1 MGYFV
6 VEDERRLQME
16 AVETQQLKG
25 KNWVATMMLAWSF
38 GIYGAHR
45 FYTGKQGTAWAMAIL
60 TITGCGAIIS
70 IPWAVFDI
78 IMIALGKWRTE
89 DGSDLY
95 ERIPWLGYVLLAFII
110 IGILLCI
117 LYFGVLTAAIFAAIS
132 GAGAGAG
139 AGAVTPSGF

>member
-1 MGYFV
+1 
-6 VEDERRLQME
+6 
-16 AVETQQLKG
+16 
-25 KNWVATMMLAWSF
+25 
-38 GIYGAHR
+38 
-45 FYTGKQGTAWAMAIL
+45 
-60 TITGCGAIIS
+60 
-70 IPWAVFDI
+70 
-78 IMIALGKWRTE
+78 MIALGKWRTE